1 MEAVESKMESGPKM
15 YLAIAQLSTKTLC
28 QHKVRDS
35 SLANK
40 TARRL

>member
-1 MEAVESKMESGPKM
+1 MEEVESKMEIGPKM
-15 YLAIAQLSTKTLC
+15 YLPIVHLCTKTLC

-40 TARRL
+40 MA